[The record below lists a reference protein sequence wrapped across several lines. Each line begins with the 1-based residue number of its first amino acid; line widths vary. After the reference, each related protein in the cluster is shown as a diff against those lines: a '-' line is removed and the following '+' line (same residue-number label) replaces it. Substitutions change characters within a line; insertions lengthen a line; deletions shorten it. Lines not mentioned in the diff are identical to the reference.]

1 MLDTDTAERS
11 CSTPGVGASRATG
24 NGPCHGKAAHAGALG
39 NWGVPAVDQT
49 ATSSKLVA
57 LVEQVEAGTKELE
70 RQVDEPR
77 PRFQQ
82 AMQKG
87 RENMGW
93 MQSHIERVAKSVE
106 TIEGATILGARDRD
120 A

>member
-1 MLDTDTAERS
+1 MTRTPPNVVAA
-11 CSTPGVGASRATG
+11 PGVGAMPVRSAT
-24 NGPCHGKAAHAGALG
+24 AGC
-39 NWGVPAVDQT
+39 PAVDQT

-57 LVEQVEAGTKELE
+57 LVEQVEAGRATKELE
-70 RQVDEPR
+70 RQVDELR

-87 RENMGW
+87 RENMGR

-106 TIEGATILGARDRD
+106 TIEGATILGARDLD

>member
-1 MLDTDTAERS
+1 MTRTPPNVVAA
-11 CSTPGVGASRATG
+11 PGVGAIPVRSAT
-24 NGPCHGKAAHAGALG
+24 AGC
-39 NWGVPAVDQT
+39 PAVDQT

-70 RQVDEPR
+70 RQVDELR

-87 RENMGW
+87 RENMGR

-106 TIEGATILGARDRD
+106 TIEGATIIGARDLD